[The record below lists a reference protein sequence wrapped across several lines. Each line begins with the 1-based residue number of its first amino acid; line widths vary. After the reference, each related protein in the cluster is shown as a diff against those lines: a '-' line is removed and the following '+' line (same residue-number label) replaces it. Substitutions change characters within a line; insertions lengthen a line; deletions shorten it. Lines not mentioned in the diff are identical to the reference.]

1 MPRFSISLPLALTA
15 ISASF
20 LLPSAEANIAENTGF
35 GSRTTALAG
44 AGASWGAGPFSTY
57 SNPAELSAFSASELV
72 STQKSPPLQASWG
85 LVFLTPQFK
94 SIQNVVLENNY
105 VSDKTPARSGDV
117 DTSYRDTFGQAF
129 ALSYRLSE
137 GPSRLTVGLTG
148 FIPINQLAYA
158 DTGETYIPEY
168 VLERSR
174 TQRPQFAAA
183 GGMQITRAWS
193 LGAGVGIGFALT
205 GNGSVFLNTDPNKP
219 STMRF
224 SASMK
229 PKALPYAGLLYHS
242 AKDELTAGL
251 VFRAPVSS
259 PNEYTLNSGA
269 RAFGNLAALDF
280 NFKADSAL
288 YYDPLSIELGGS
300 YAVLQRTRIV
310 AQLEY
315 QRWSNFEPPAL
326 SIQNPQTGACTGTG
340 CSGGIQISPSKNPSF
355 NFNDTWV
362 PRLGVEHQ
370 LNDDQTFRFGYFYR
384 PGIIDP
390 SQLSGA
396 GNLLDPPRHA
406 FSAGFGW
413 RFHHFLHL
421 DTPFTLDVDAQ
432 FQTLQ
437 TQTITKSAG
446 NEAGTSSDQKI
457 GAPGYQAGGKIFG
470 GGLTLSWAF

>member
-1 MPRFSISLPLALTA
+1 MRRPLISLLLLAL
-15 ISASF
+15 IST
-20 LLPSAEANIAENTGF
+20 AEANIAENSGF

-44 AGASWGAGPFSTY
+44 AGVAWGSGPFSTY
-57 SNPAELSAFSASELV
+57 SNPAALGAFSASELV
-72 STQKSPPLQASWG
+72 ATQKSPPLQASWG
-85 LVFLTPQFK
+85 LIFLTPQFK
-94 SIQNVVLENNY
+94 AIQGVVLENNY
-105 VSDKTPARSGDV
+105 VSDKSPARSGDV
-117 DTSYRDTFGQAF
+117 DTSYRNTLGQAF

-137 GPSRLTVGLTG
+137 GPTRLTVGFSG
-148 FIPINQLAYA
+148 FIPIEQLAYA

-168 VLERSR
+168 VLQRSR
-174 TQRPQFAAA
+174 TQRPQFAGAA
-183 GGMQITRAWS
+183 GMQLSEHWS
-193 LGAGVGIGFALT
+193 MGAGVEIGFALT

-229 PKALPYAGLLYHS
+229 PKALPYAGILFHS
-242 AKDELTAGL
+242 NKDKLTGGL
-251 VFRAPVSS
+251 VVRAPLSS
-259 PNEYTLNSGA
+259 PNEYTLNSSA

-300 YAVLQRTRIV
+300 YAVLARTRVV

-315 QRWSNFEPPAL
+315 QRWSNFQPPAL
-326 SIQNPQTGACTGTG
+326 NIQNPQTGTCTGGG
-340 CSGGIQISPSKNPSF
+340 CSGGIQISPSNNPSF

-370 LNDDQTFRFGYFYR
+370 LNDEQTFRLGYFYR

-396 GNLLDPPRHA
+396 GNLLDPARHA

-413 RFHHFLHL
+413 RFHQFLHL
-421 DTPFTLDVDAQ
+421 DTPFTLDIDAQ
-432 FQTLQ
+432 FQVLQ
-437 TQTITKSAG
+437 TQTISKSAG
-446 NEAGTSSDQKI
+446 NEAGTPGDPKI
-457 GAPGYQAGGKIFG
+457 GSPGYQAGGKIFG